1 LGLPIPM
8 FGPGFPGLR
17 PGLSGEP
24 PLAASL
30 GPWVVGES
38 LMPQSL
44 SNVLI
49 HVVFST
55 KDRRP
60 FLREPEVRN
69 VMIGYLIGT
78 LRNIECPSLIVG
90 AVEDHVH
97 VLCNLHRTVAIARL
111 VEQIKTSSSSRIKE
125 EGPQVADFHWQNGY
139 GAFSV
144 SQSSADQVRAYIA
157 NQEEHHRRR
166 TFQEEF
172 RLLLARHQV
181 EFDER
186 YVWD

>member
-1 LGLPIPM
+1 
-8 FGPGFPGLR
+8 
-17 PGLSGEP
+17 
-24 PLAASL
+24 
-30 GPWVVGES
+30 
-38 LMPQSL
+38 MPQSL

-55 KDRRP
+55 KNRVP
-60 FLREPEVRN
+60 FLRNPDVRD

-78 LRNIECPSLIVG
+78 LRNIECPSLIVN

-97 VLCNLHRTVAIARL
+97 LLCNLHRTVATAKL

-125 EGPQVADFHWQNGY
+125 EGPRLHDFHWQNGY
-139 GAFSV
+139 AAFSV
-144 SQSSADQVRAYIA
+144 SQSNAEQVHAYIA
-157 NQEEHHRRR
+157 NQEEHHRQR

-172 RLLLARHQV
+172 RLMLERHQI
-181 EFDER
+181 EYDER